1 MWEKG
6 NSYKVFTGKSEAKR
20 PVGITWHKPCY
31 LCEEEKQYCRV
42 EQSEGFYWW

>member
-1 MWEKG
+1 MGEKR

-31 LCEEEKQYCRV
+31 LCEEGKRYCRV
-42 EQSEGFYWW
+42 EQSECLY